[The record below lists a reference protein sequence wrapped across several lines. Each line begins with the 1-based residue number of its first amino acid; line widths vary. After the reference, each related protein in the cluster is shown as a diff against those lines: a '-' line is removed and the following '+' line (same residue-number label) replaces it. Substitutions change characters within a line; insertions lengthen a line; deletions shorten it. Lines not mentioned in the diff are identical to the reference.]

1 MAKQKVYYMGG
12 EQHECEDDYDE
23 WAMDVW
29 LEDKFYA
36 QLSDT
41 IKNDIDNDLRYGFYE
56 NPRIWID
63 RRGLTNGEFHSLAE
77 HLQEVLRHFD
87 KMFQKDRE
95 RDARLEA
102 EAAQM
107 RVK

>member
-1 MAKQKVYYMGG
+1 MKQKVYYVGG
-12 EQHECEDDYDE
+12 EYDLPEDGEEE
-23 WAMDVW
+23 WAMDFW

-36 QLSDT
+36 QLPDS

-63 RRGLTNGEFHSLAE
+63 RSGLTNGEFYALSE

-87 KMFQKDRE
+87 KMFQKDRD
-95 RDARLEA
+95 RDARLEE